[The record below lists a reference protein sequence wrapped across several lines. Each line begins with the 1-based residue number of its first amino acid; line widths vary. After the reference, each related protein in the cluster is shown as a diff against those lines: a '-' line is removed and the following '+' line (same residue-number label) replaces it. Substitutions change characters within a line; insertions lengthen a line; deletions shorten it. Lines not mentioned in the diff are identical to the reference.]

1 MHWVRRNNKLGSLAA
16 LFALA
21 IQLVVSFAH
30 VHLTDFQGP
39 SAAIASQQLPAG
51 TGGNSPADDDDRGP
65 SGHNFCAICAA
76 VNLTSSSVV
85 PVFELPAAPIAHPHK
100 WAVEIRN
107 AQISQL
113 FTLVFQARAPPH
125 SV

>member
-30 VHLTDFQGP
+30 VHLGDFQSP
-39 SAAIASQQLPAG
+39 SAPIASQQVPAG
-51 TGGNSPADDDDRGP
+51 MGGNGPADDDDRDP
-65 SGHNFCAICAA
+65 SGYNFCAICAA
-76 VNLTSSSVV
+76 LNLTSSSVV
-85 PVFELPAAPIAHPHK
+85 PVFELPAEPIAHPHK
-100 WAVEIRN
+100 WALDIRH
-107 AQISQL
+107 AQISRQ
-113 FTLVFQARAPPH
+113 FNLVFQARAPPH

>member
-1 MHWVRRNNKLGSLAA
+1 MHWVRRNSKLGSLAA

-30 VHLTDFQGP
+30 VHLTDFQSP

-51 TGGNSPADDDDRGP
+51 AGGNSPGDNDDRGQ
-65 SGHNFCAICAA
+65 SGHNFCAICASL
-76 VNLTSSSVV
+76 NLTSSSVV

-100 WAVEIRN
+100 WLLDIWRGGVSGHVNLA
-107 AQISQL
+107 
-113 FTLVFQARAPPH
+113 FQARAPPH